1 MARGHTLI
9 IAEKFDAA
17 ERIASALS
25 LDGPP
30 VKKTYRGIPYF
41 EFRRNGRKFVVAA
54 AMGHLYTV
62 TQERG
67 GRDYYPVF
75 TFRWA
80 PRHLAERG
88 ARKVKTVIAAI
99 ERLGKKA
106 SEFINAT
113 DYDVEGSLIGYMVL
127 KYACGGKEHEAK
139 RMKFSTLTP
148 EELNQAFENL
158 MPRLDFELAE
168 AGRTRHEVDWLYG
181 VNLSRALILSVTKQT
196 NKHFTLSIGR
206 VQGPTLKL
214 LCEREYEINSFV
226 PTPYWEIKAKASVGG
241 SIFELEYE
249 VDRLWSREEA
259 EAVVSACK
267 GKIGRVVQ
275 VSEREVRRLP
285 PEPFDLGSLQREAY
299 RFFSFTP
306 RRTLDIAERLYL
318 NALISYP
325 RTSSQKLPPTINY
338 QAILEGLAKNPSYHQ
353 MAEEILSL
361 GELKPRQGRK
371 DDPAH
376 PAIYPTGEQPQKP
389 LNKDE
394 ARIYDLI
401 VRRFL
406 ATFAEPSRRLT
417 VKVLI
422 DVDGHRFLLS
432 GRRTLAEGWIRFY
445 KPYVEFEEK
454 PLPKLKKGEEVVLK
468 EVESV
473 LKFTEPPPRFNP
485 ASLLKAMEELELGTK
500 ATRAEII

>member
-299 RFFSFTP
+299 
-306 RRTLDIAERLYL
+306 
-318 NALISYP
+318 
-325 RTSSQKLPPTINY
+325 
-338 QAILEGLAKNPSYHQ
+338 
-353 MAEEILSL
+353 LSL
-361 GELKPRQGRK
+361 I
-371 DDPAH
+371 H
-376 PAIYPTGEQPQKP
+376 I
-389 LNKDE
+389 
-394 ARIYDLI
+394 
-401 VRRFL
+401 
-406 ATFAEPSRRLT
+406 
-417 VKVLI
+417 
-422 DVDGHRFLLS
+422 
-432 GRRTLAEGWIRFY
+432 
-445 KPYVEFEEK
+445 
-454 PLPKLKKGEEVVLK
+454 
-468 EVESV
+468 
-473 LKFTEPPPRFNP
+473 
-485 ASLLKAMEELELGTK
+485 
-500 ATRAEII
+500 